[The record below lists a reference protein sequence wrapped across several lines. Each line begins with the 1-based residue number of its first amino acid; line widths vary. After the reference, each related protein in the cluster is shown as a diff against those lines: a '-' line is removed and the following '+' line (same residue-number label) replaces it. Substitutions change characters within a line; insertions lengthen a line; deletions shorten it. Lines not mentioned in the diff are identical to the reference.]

1 MKNKIIQG
9 DSLEEL
15 KKLPDNSVDAVVT
28 DPPYGLG
35 FMNKEWDSPKKHR
48 ELVERERK
56 RSAERKEQGKSPTDA
71 PFSQSVQPGL
81 AIKGAKEGRWF
92 QEWCELWS
100 KELLRILKP
109 GGYFLSFSATRT
121 YHRMVCGIED
131 AGFEIRDMISWLYG
145 SGFPKSLNVGKQIKK
160 IDKNNNDW
168 DSFGTALKPAVEPIV
183 VARKPL
189 SEKNVA
195 LNVLK
200 WGTGGI
206 NIDACRVGNE
216 IIKEHKSG
224 DTSLMGGLTGK
235 SEQGG
240 HISPEHQGRFP
251 ANLILDEEAGKL
263 LDEQTEGKVGNGHW
277 SKTKTTGFGKF
288 GNGKSE
294 YFGVGEKDKS
304 KGGASRFFYNVSDEE
319 LNLIRKNI
327 PKDIQN
333 RIIKFENSL
342 KNKDGTYVDTSK
354 LDMAIYDLINYIN
367 PKASR
372 FFYCA
377 KASKSE
383 RNYGCDELEFNT
395 KGFRPGEGLGGQQI
409 EMIKKNSHPTVKS
422 LGIME
427 YLIKLVSR
435 EGALVLDPFLGSGTT
450 AIACVK
456 LNRQYIGIEREPDY
470 IKIAEARIKPFLEQK
485 KL

>member
-109 GGYFLSFSATRT
+109 GGYFLSFSATRM

-183 VARKPL
+183 ITRKPL

-206 NIDACRVGNE
+206 NIDACRVGTEQLGGGTMPNLRDVGKMS
-216 IIKEHKSG
+216 KES
-224 DTSLMGGLTGK
+224 MGIDKLSFGQNPRPAERKEYPTY
-235 SEQGG
+235 
-240 HISPEHQGRFP
+240 QGRFP

-263 LDEQTEGKVGNGHW
+263 LDEQSGQSTSKKLDGSSFKVEDNGEYVSNVYGKYKAQNTIRGH
-277 SKTKTTGFGKF
+277 
-288 GNGKSE
+288 N
-294 YFGVGEKDKS
+294 D
-304 KGGASRFFYNVSDEE
+304 KGG
-319 LNLIRKNI
+319 
-327 PKDIQN
+327 
-333 RIIKFENSL
+333 
-342 KNKDGTYVDTSK
+342 
-354 LDMAIYDLINYIN
+354 
-367 PKASR
+367 ASR

-377 KASKSE
+377 KASKKE
-383 RNYGCDELEFNT
+383 RNLGCEEMEDI
-395 KGFRPGEGLGGQQI
+395 KGGSYQFKQDGSLDGKIP
-409 EMIKKNSHPTVKS
+409 IKKNKHPTVKPLS
-422 LGIME
+422 LIQ
-427 YLIKLVSR
+427 YLIKLVSK
-435 EGALVLDPFLGSGTT
+435 EGAVVLDPFLGSGTT

-456 LNRQYIGIEREPDY
+456 LNRNSIGIEKEEEY
-470 IKIAEARIKPFLEQK
+470 VKIAKARIKPFLEQR
-485 KL
+485 KLK